1 MAARGHLAPLTTVE
15 APSKVLE
22 NAFCDIKIYQ
32 CVQFNALT
40 SAARYRTR
48 KSSKIK
54 KNFGNFQKGQKK
66 TFYILKKSKNNL
78 EKFFEIRKEPRKA
91 CKIFI
96 IFKRSFQNSGKCG
109 KFFKISKKL

>member
-1 MAARGHLAPLTTVE
+1 MVASGHSAPLTTVE

-22 NAFCDIKIYQ
+22 NAFCDIKMYQ

-54 KNFGNFQKGQKK
+54 KNFGNFQKGQKNFLHPQRIQK
-66 TFYILKKSKNNL
+66 QS
-78 EKFFEIRKEPRKA
+78 R
-91 CKIFI
+91 KIF
-96 IFKRSFQNSGKCG
+96 
-109 KFFKISKKL
+109 